1 MTMRKVQNFADDR
14 NKGWC
19 VHCGGPNETRDH
31 GPSVV
36 FLDDPLPPDLPA
48 CPSCEQCNQSFS
60 EDEAYLAALL
70 ECVIAGGA
78 DPSGIQRP
86 KIAGL
91 MRNRRRLV
99 EELAAARSDQGGQ
112 VIFNPDEARVR
123 NVISKLARCH
133 IAFELNQPRTDE
145 PKRLWWRPLMQLTAD
160 EREEFENPDTGDL
173 AGWPEVG
180 SRAMSRLL
188 VFGDEVFED
197 DPWLEVQPG
206 RYRYRADEADGLR
219 VRMVIRD
226 YLACEVV
233 WD

>member
-1 MTMRKVQNFADDR
+1 MRKVQNFADDR

-36 FLDDPLPPDLPA
+36 FLDDPLPADLPA
-48 CPSCEQCNQSFS
+48 CPSCEQCNQGFS

-78 DPSGIQRP
+78 DPSKIQRP
-86 KIAGL
+86 KIAAL

-99 EELAAARSDQGGQ
+99 EELAATRSNHDGQ
-112 VIFNPDEARVR
+112 VVFNPDEARVR
-123 NVISKLARCH
+123 KVILKLARCH
-133 IAFELNQPRTDE
+133 VAFELNQPRTDE
-145 PKRLWWRPLMQLTAD
+145 PERMWWRPLMQMTAD
-160 EREEFENPDTGDL
+160 EREKFENPTTGDL
-173 AGWPEVG
+173 AGWPEIG
-180 SRAMSRLL
+180 SRAMSRML
-188 VFGDEVFED
+188 VFDGEVFGD
-197 DPWLEVQPG
+197 DPWLEVQAR
-206 RYRYRADEADGLR
+206 RYRYRVDEADGFQ